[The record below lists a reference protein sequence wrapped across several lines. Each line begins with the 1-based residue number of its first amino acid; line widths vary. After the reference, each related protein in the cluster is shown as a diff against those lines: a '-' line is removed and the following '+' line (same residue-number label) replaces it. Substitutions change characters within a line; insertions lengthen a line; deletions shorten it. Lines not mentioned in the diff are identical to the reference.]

1 LKWIET
7 RGGNEKISGTPLRP
21 SKFAGKLF
29 SLLRIF
35 RAGAMGC
42 RLQAY
47 TMNNLSDRINAI
59 EESATLAMAAK
70 AREFKNKGIDVITLS
85 LGEPDFKTP
94 QHICEA
100 AKKAIDE
107 GKYFAYPPV
116 AGYQDLREALAAKY
130 QKDNKVAY
138 KAENIV
144 VSNGAK
150 QSIANAMLALLNPH
164 DEVIVF
170 SPYWVSYDAL
180 VRLAEGTPVMVKGQ
194 IENDFKVTAAQLEAA
209 ITSRTKAIIFSS
221 PCNPTGTVFSRAEL
235 EAIAKVVVKH
245 NILAIADE
253 IYEHINFTGDQVSIA
268 SFPGMLERTITVNG
282 FAKGFAMTG
291 WRVGYIAAPKWI
303 ADGCNKVQ
311 GQITSANCSIA
322 QRAALAAITGDI
334 APTNKMV
341 EEYHKRRE
349 IVFGL
354 LKDIPG
360 IKSNYPQG
368 AFYFFPDV
376 SHYFGKSTGDRKISN
391 GDDFCLYMLEEAHVS
406 LVPGSAFGEDNCVRL
421 SYAASEK
428 DLREALKRMR
438 ESLAKLK

>member
-1 LKWIET
+1 MNKLSNRIE
-7 RGGNEKISGTPLRP
+7 
-21 SKFAGKLF
+21 
-29 SLLRIF
+29 
-35 RAGAMGC
+35 
-42 RLQAY
+42 
-47 TMNNLSDRINAI
+47 AI
-59 EESATLAMAAK
+59 QESATLAMAAK
-70 AREFKNKGIDVITLS
+70 AREFKTKGIDVISLS

-94 QHICEA
+94 VHICDA
-100 AKKAIDE
+100 AKKAIDD

-130 QKDNKVAY
+130 QKENNVPY

-150 QSIANAMLALLNPH
+150 QSIANAFIALINAG

-180 VRLAEGTPVMVKGQ
+180 VRLAEGVPVMVKGG
-194 IENDFKVTAAQLEAA
+194 IENDFKVTAQQLEQA
-209 ITSRTKAIIFSS
+209 ITPKTKAVIFSS
-221 PCNPTGTVFSRAEL
+221 PCNPTGSVFSKNEL
-235 EAIAKVVVKH
+235 KAIADVILKH
-245 NILAIADE
+245 PGIIVIADE
-253 IYEHINFTGDQVSIA
+253 IYEHINFTGEQVSIA
-268 SFPGMLERTITVNG
+268 SFPGMFERTITVNG

-334 APTNKMV
+334 QPTNQMV
-341 EEYHKRRE
+341 EEYRKRRD
-349 IVFGL
+349 IVYNL
-354 LKDIPG
+354 LKEIPG
-360 IKSNYPQG
+360 VKANYPEG

-376 SHYFGKSTGDRKISN
+376 SSFYGKSDGSKVIQN
-391 GDDFCLYMLEEAHVS
+391 GDDLCLYLLEKAHVS
-406 LVPGSAFGEDNCVRL
+406 LVPGGAFGDESCVRL

-428 DLREALKRMR
+428 DLREALKRMK
-438 ESLAKLK
+438 EALTALK

>member
-1 LKWIET
+1 MSKLSNRIE
-7 RGGNEKISGTPLRP
+7 
-21 SKFAGKLF
+21 
-29 SLLRIF
+29 
-35 RAGAMGC
+35 
-42 RLQAY
+42 
-47 TMNNLSDRINAI
+47 AI
-59 EESATLAMAAK
+59 QESATLAMAAK
-70 AREFKNKGIDVITLS
+70 AREFKSKGVDVISLS

-94 QHICEA
+94 QHICDA

-116 AGYQDLREALAAKY
+116 PGYQDLREALASKY
-130 QKDNKVAY
+130 QKENNVPY

-150 QSIANAMLALLNPH
+150 QSIANAFIALLNPG

-180 VRLAEGTPVMVKGQ
+180 VRLAEGIPVIVKGG
-194 IENDFKVTAAQLEAA
+194 IENDFKVTAQQVEAA
-209 ITSRTKAIIFSS
+209 VTPKTKAIIFSS
-221 PCNPTGTVFSRAEL
+221 PCNPTGSVFSGKEL
-235 EAIAKVVVKH
+235 EAIAKVVVK
-245 NILAIADE
+245 NNLIAIADE
-253 IYEHINFTGDQVSIA
+253 IYEHINYTGEQISIA

-322 QRAALAAITGDI
+322 QRAALAAVTGDI
-334 APTNKMV
+334 EPTNKMV
-341 EEYHKRRE
+341 AEYKKRRD
-349 IVFGL
+349 IVYQL
-354 LKDIPG
+354 LKEIPG
-360 IKSNYPQG
+360 VKTNLPQG

-376 SHYFGKSTGDRKISN
+376 SSYFGKSNGTTKIKN
-391 GDDFCLYMLEEAHVS
+391 ADDFAMFILETAHVS
-406 LVPGSAFGEDNCVRL
+406 MVSGGAFGDDNCVRL

-428 DLREALKRMR
+428 DLREAMKRMKDA
-438 ESLAKLK
+438 LATLK

>member
-1 LKWIET
+1 
-7 RGGNEKISGTPLRP
+7 
-21 SKFAGKLF
+21 
-29 SLLRIF
+29 
-35 RAGAMGC
+35 M
-42 RLQAY
+42 
-47 TMNNLSDRINAI
+47 TMNKLSNRIEAI
-59 EESATLAMAAK
+59 QESATLAMAAK
-70 AREFKNKGIDVITLS
+70 AREFKTKGIDVIGLS

-130 QKDNKVAY
+130 QKENNVAY

-150 QSIANAMLALLNPH
+150 QSIANAMLALLNAG

-170 SPYWVSYDAL
+170 SPFWVSYDAL
-180 VRLAEGTPVMVKGQ
+180 VRLTDATPVILSGG
-194 IENDFKVTAAQLEAA
+194 IENDFKVTASQLEAA
-209 ITSRTKAIIFSS
+209 ITPKTRAIIFSS
-221 PCNPTGTVFSRAEL
+221 PCNPTGSVFSKKEL
-235 EAIAKVVVKH
+235 QDIAKVVLKH
-245 NILAIADE
+245 PDLLVIADE
-253 IYEHINFTGDQVSIA
+253 IYEHINFTGEQVSIA
-268 SFPGMLERTITVNG
+268 SFPGMFERTITVNG

-322 QRAALAAITGDI
+322 QRAALAAITGDMD
-334 APTNKMV
+334 PTNKMV
-341 EEYHKRRE
+341 EEYRERRE
-349 IVFGL
+349 IVYNL
-354 LKDIPG
+354 LKEIPG
-360 IKSNYPQG
+360 VKTNYPEG

-376 SHYFGKSTGDRKISN
+376 SSYYGKSDGKFTINN
-391 GDDFCLYMLEEAHVS
+391 GDDFCMYMLEKGHVA
-406 LVPGSAFGEDNCVRL
+406 LVPGGAFGDDKCVRL

-428 DLREALKRMR
+428 DLKEALKRIKAA
-438 ESLAKLK
+438 LADLH

>member
-1 LKWIET
+1 MFAPNLCFMNKLSNRIE
-7 RGGNEKISGTPLRP
+7 
-21 SKFAGKLF
+21 
-29 SLLRIF
+29 
-35 RAGAMGC
+35 
-42 RLQAY
+42 
-47 TMNNLSDRINAI
+47 AI

-70 AREFKNKGIDVITLS
+70 AREFKNRGIDVVNLS

-94 QHICEA
+94 AHICDA

-107 GKYFAYPPV
+107 GKYFSYPPV

-130 QKDNKVAY
+130 QKENNVSY

-150 QSIANAMLALLNPH
+150 QSIANAMLALLNPG

-180 VRLAEGTPVMVKGQ
+180 VRLAEATPVMISGG
-194 IENDFKVTAAQLEAA
+194 IENDFKVTAAQLEKA
-209 ITSRTKAIIFSS
+209 ITKKTKAVIFSS

-253 IYEHINFTGDQVSIA
+253 IYEHINFTGEQVSIA
-268 SFPGMLERTITVNG
+268 SFPGMVERTITVNG

-311 GQITSANCSIA
+311 GQVTSANCSIA
-322 QRAALAAITGDI
+322 QRAALAAIIGDI
-334 APTNKMV
+334 VPTQKMV
-341 EEYHKRRE
+341 EEYRKRRD
-349 IVFGL
+349 IVFAL
-354 LKDIPG
+354 LKEIPG
-360 IKSNYPQG
+360 VKANYPQG
-368 AFYFFPDV
+368 AFYFFPDI
-376 SHYFGKSTGDRKISN
+376 SAYFGKSN
-391 GDDFCLYMLEEAHVS
+391 GSLSIKNADDFCMVMLEKAHVS
-406 LVPGSAFGEDNCVRL
+406 LVPGGAFGNEKCVRL

-428 DLREALKRMR
+428 DLREALKRMK
-438 ESLAKLK
+438 ETLSQFN